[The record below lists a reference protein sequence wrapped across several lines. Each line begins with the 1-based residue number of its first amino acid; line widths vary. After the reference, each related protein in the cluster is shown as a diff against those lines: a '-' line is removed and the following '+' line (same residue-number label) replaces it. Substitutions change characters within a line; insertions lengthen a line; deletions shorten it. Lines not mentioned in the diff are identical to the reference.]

1 MWNRP
6 SMSQRMQFKDI
17 LLISRCLRKDAF
29 LSHLFFHIGFT
40 IFLKMALWK
49 SLNNSRKIY
58 EYNIHR
64 QQTIVCHLYLI
75 YLLNKNHHFVNYLEL
90 MTFIL
95 LNSDL
100 TKIFK
105 RYLQEY
111 YHLISTKNRYHNQQK
126 RILLR
131 SIKLQIYFTIMDK
144 VAVHNMSIKSIAI
157 SK

>member
-1 MWNRP
+1 MDKAYLVIVKQALNVAEDAVQRYFFDKP
-6 SMSQRMQFKDI
+6 MSKE
-17 LLISRCLRKDAF
+17 RCF
-29 LSHLFFHIGFT
+29 LVSFIFQGFT

-75 YLLNKNHHFVNYLEL
+75 YLLNKNHHFMNYLEL

-126 RILLR
+126 LILLR
-131 SIKLQIYFTIMDK
+131 
-144 VAVHNMSIKSIAI
+144 
-157 SK
+157 